1 MDSAEPSWLLGL
13 TSSPCAAYRWHDYSR
28 RQFCVLPF
36 YPDGD
41 RGQTEQY
48 AMWGR
53 ALSDGQFYPIPP
65 SMYRLDLTECEP
77 ADDISKWYQWTA
89 ETHGDQHGNQ
99 RYSVPVAMQQVRAVQ
114 TGRDHLGDPI
124 LALEES
130 TVVTPEF
137 VEEGLASET
146 NIPTDFYPDA
156 SLWEG
161 TAVTVEHWS
170 PETPSAMCGSWVDKP
185 IAPVETY
192 FCSCFQQ
199 ICIRAASSRLW
210 DRAGRTT
217 L

>member
-1 MDSAEPSWLLGL
+1 M
-13 TSSPCAAYRWHDYSR
+13 
-28 RQFCVLPF
+28 LPF

-41 RGQTEQY
+41 RRQPEQY

-53 ALSDGQFYPIPP
+53 ALSDGLFYPIPP
-65 SMYRLDLTECEP
+65 SMYRLAPTECEP
-77 ADDISKWYQWTA
+77 AADNSKWYQWTA
-89 ETHGDQHGNQ
+89 ETHGHQ
-99 RYSVPVAMQQVRAVQ
+99 RYCIPVEMQRIRAVQ
-114 TGRDHLGDPI
+114 TGRDYLGDPI

-130 TVVTPEF
+130 PIVTPEF

-146 NIPTDFYPDA
+146 NIPTNFYPDA
-156 SLWEG
+156 SLWESA
-161 TAVTVEHWS
+161 AVKAEHWF
-170 PETPSAMCGSWVDKP
+170 PETPSAMCGSWVDIP

-199 ICIRAASSRLW
+199 ICLRAATSRLW

>member
-1 MDSAEPSWLLGL
+1 
-13 TSSPCAAYRWHDYSR
+13 
-28 RQFCVLPF
+28 
-36 YPDGD
+36 
-41 RGQTEQY
+41 
-48 AMWGR
+48 MWGR

-89 ETHGDQHGNQ
+89 ETHGDQ

-124 LALEES
+124 LALEKS

-161 TAVTVEHWS
+161 IVTAEHWS
-170 PETPSAMCGSWVDKP
+170 PETPSAMRGSWVDKS
-185 IAPVETY
+185 IAPVENY
-192 FCSCFQQ
+192 F
-199 ICIRAASSRLW
+199 APVSSRSVFEVRHR
-210 DRAGRTT
+210 DSGTEQGA
-217 L
+217 